1 MNKHRNNRW
10 TGMIALATVLCASAG
25 AALAQDL
32 SDGQLQEMRRNID
45 VFSGVM
51 RESLGFNERRGV
63 FSPRAGD
70 VQGFYL
76 AGQGIVLELITPL
89 QGYRSTTSMQ
99 SLNSA
104 LEDLSSQLGSLM
116 SRGVVSRPDL
126 DALRDSMAMSLRS
139 DEIAAFYREQMQ
151 QMSALLDIPAIEQA
165 LASAAASARNLS
177 SLGEI
182 DAEAMERM
190 NQQMQTLRE
199 QLAQRLRE
207 AEALRQEIR
216 EQAIQTD
223 AIPSEE
229 IQASWEQA
237 REQLELQVAALREQI
252 AEQAQV
258 LQQRNA
264 VLEAERLAQ
273 WQRDVA
279 DLEDQVF
286 AVVCDYASGL
296 RALPDDEHLSLMMVG
311 LGGQSADG
319 RRPDRMHVFAR
330 SDLLA
335 CQRGDLDLQGLRS
348 RAISYNF

>member
-10 TGMIALATVLCASAG
+10 TGVIALAAVLGTSG
-25 AALAQDL
+25 GTALAQNL
-32 SDGQLQEMRRNID
+32 SVEQLQEMRRSID
-45 VFSGVM
+45 VFSGLM
-51 RESLGFNERRGV
+51 RESLGLNERRGV
-63 FSPRAGD
+63 FSSRAGD

-76 AGQGIVLELITPL
+76 AGQGIVLEMITPL
-89 QGYRSTTSMQ
+89 QGYRSTTNMQ

-116 SRGVVSRPDL
+116 GRGVVSRPDF
-126 DALRDSMAMSLRS
+126 DALRNSMAMSLRS
-139 DEIAAFYREQMQ
+139 EEIAAFYREQMQ
-151 QMSALLDIPAIEQA
+151 QISALLDMPAIEQA
-165 LASAAASARNLS
+165 LAAAAASAHNLS

-182 DAEAMERM
+182 DAEAMERI
-190 NQQMQTLRE
+190 NEQMQTLRE
-199 QLAQRLRE
+199 QLAQRLGE

-216 EQAIQTD
+216 ERAIQTD

-229 IQASWEQA
+229 IQANWEQA
-237 REQLELQVAALREQI
+237 REQLEVQVAALREQI

-296 RALPDDEHLSLMMVG
+296 RTLPDDEHLSLKMVG
-311 LGGQSADG
+311 LGGQPEDG

-335 CQRGDLDLQGLRS
+335 CQRGDLDPQGLRS
-348 RAISYNF
+348 RATSYNF